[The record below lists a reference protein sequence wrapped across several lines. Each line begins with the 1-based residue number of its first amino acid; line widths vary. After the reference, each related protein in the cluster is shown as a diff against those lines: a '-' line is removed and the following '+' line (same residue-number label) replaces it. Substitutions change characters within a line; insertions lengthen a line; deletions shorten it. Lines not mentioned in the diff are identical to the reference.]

1 MVLNQQIMSITL
13 DSLRTRVP
21 AIFTKTPSPKVS
33 DRYSFAD
40 SEYYLQKF
48 IDADWTIHSARQVS
62 KSEYAPHQVILR
74 NNDIATVGDL
84 LPQLMFT
91 NSHNGIKKMTIN
103 TGIYRLVCSNGL
115 VVPTSINQSISIKHL
130 DLNASSTDIIIN
142 SFYEKIPVIMNNI
155 NRMKDRTLSN
165 DEIDNFTYNAL
176 QIRFINAIGININ
189 DVVKPSR
196 IEDYSDDL
204 WTVFNVVQEKLIR
217 GGIKLPTNRH
227 SRPIN
232 NFVNDN
238 TINTKLWELAEQYI

>member
-1 MVLNQQIMSITL
+1 MISLN
-13 DSLRTRVP
+13 SLRERVP

-48 IDADWTIHSARQVS
+48 IDADWFIHSARQVS

-91 NSHNGIKKMTIN
+91 NSHNGIKKMTMD

-115 VVPTSINQSISIKHL
+115 VVPTSITQSLSIKHL
-130 DLNASSTDIIIN
+130 DLGDSTTDTIVN
-142 SFYEKIPVIMNNI
+142 SFYEKVPIIMNNI
-155 NRMKDRTLSN
+155 DRMRNKILTN

-176 QIRFINAIGININ
+176 QIRFTNAVGININ

-217 GGIKLPTNRH
+217 GGIQLPSKRR

-238 TINTKLWELAEQYI
+238 NINTKLWELAEQYL

>member
-1 MVLNQQIMSITL
+1 MSISL
-13 DSLRTRVP
+13 NSLRERVP

-33 DRYSFAD
+33 NRYSFAD

-74 NNDIATVGDL
+74 NKDIATVGDL
-84 LPQLMFT
+84 LPQLIFT
-91 NSHNGIKKMTIN
+91 NSHNGIKKMTMD

-115 VVPTSINQSISIKHL
+115 VVPTSITQSLSIKHI
-130 DLNASSTDIIIN
+130 DLGDSTTDTIVN
-142 SFYEKIPVIMNNI
+142 SFYEKVPIIMNSI
-155 NRMKDRTLSN
+155 DRMRNKILTN

-176 QIRFINAIGININ
+176 QIRFINAVGININ

-196 IEDYSDDL
+196 IEDYSNDL

-217 GGIKLPTNRH
+217 GGIQLPSKRH

-238 TINTKLWELAEQYI
+238 DINTKLWQLAEQYI

>member
-1 MVLNQQIMSITL
+1 MSISL
-13 DSLRTRVP
+13 DSLRQRVP

-48 IDADWTIHSARQVS
+48 IDADWFIHSARQVS

-84 LPQLMFT
+84 LPQLIFT
-91 NSHNGIKKMTIN
+91 NSHNGIKKMTID

-115 VVPTSINQSISIKHL
+115 VVPTSITQSLSIKHI
-130 DLNASSTDIIIN
+130 DLGDSTTDTIVN
-142 SFYEKIPVIMNNI
+142 SFYEKIPIIMNNI
-155 NRMKDRTLSN
+155 DRMRNKILTN

-176 QIRFINAIGININ
+176 QIRFINAVGININ

-196 IEDYSDDL
+196 IEDYSNDL
-204 WTVFNVVQEKLIR
+204 WIVFNVVQEKIIR
-217 GGIKLPTNRH
+217 GGIKLPSKRH

-238 TINTKLWELAEQYI
+238 NINTKLWQLAEQYL

>member
-1 MVLNQQIMSITL
+1 MSISL
-13 DSLRTRVP
+13 NSLRERVP

-33 DRYSFAD
+33 NRYSFAD

-74 NNDIATVGDL
+74 NKDIATVGDL
-84 LPQLMFT
+84 LPQLIFT
-91 NSHNGIKKMTIN
+91 NSHNGIKKMTMD

-115 VVPTSINQSISIKHL
+115 VVPTSITQSLSIKHI
-130 DLNASSTDIIIN
+130 DLGDSTTDTIVN
-142 SFYEKIPVIMNNI
+142 SFYEKIPIIMNSI
-155 NRMKDRTLSN
+155 DRMRNKILTN

-176 QIRFINAIGININ
+176 QIRFINAVGININ

-217 GGIKLPTNRH
+217 GGIQLPSKRH

-238 TINTKLWELAEQYI
+238 DINTKLWQLAEQYI

>member
-1 MVLNQQIMSITL
+1 MSISL

-33 DRYSFAD
+33 NRYSFAD

-74 NNDIATVGDL
+74 NKDIATVGDL
-84 LPQLMFT
+84 LPQLIFT
-91 NSHNGIKKMTIN
+91 NSHNGIKKMTMD

-115 VVPTSINQSISIKHL
+115 VVPTSITQSLSIKHI
-130 DLNASSTDIIIN
+130 DLGDSTTDTIVN
-142 SFYEKIPVIMNNI
+142 SFYEKIPIIMNNI
-155 NRMKDRTLSN
+155 DRMRNKILTN

-176 QIRFINAIGININ
+176 QIRFINAVGININ

-204 WTVFNVVQEKLIR
+204 WTVFNVVQEKIIR
-217 GGIKLPTNRH
+217 GGIQLPSKRH

-238 TINTKLWELAEQYI
+238 DINTKLWQLAEQYI

>member
-1 MVLNQQIMSITL
+1 MSISL
-13 DSLRTRVP
+13 DSLRERVP

-33 DRYSFAD
+33 NRYSFAD

-74 NNDIATVGDL
+74 NKDIATVGDL
-84 LPQLMFT
+84 LPQLIFT
-91 NSHNGIKKMTIN
+91 NSHNGIKKMTMD

-115 VVPTSINQSISIKHL
+115 VVPTSITQSLSIKHI
-130 DLNASSTDIIIN
+130 DLGDSTTDTIVN
-142 SFYEKIPVIMNNI
+142 SFYEKIPIIMNSI
-155 NRMKDRTLSN
+155 DRMRNKILTN

-176 QIRFINAIGININ
+176 QIRFINAVGININ

-217 GGIKLPTNRH
+217 GGIQLPSKRH

-238 TINTKLWELAEQYI
+238 DINTKLWQLAEQYI

>member
-1 MVLNQQIMSITL
+1 MSISL
-13 DSLRTRVP
+13 NSLRERVP

-33 DRYSFAD
+33 NRYSFAD

-48 IDADWTIHSARQVS
+48 IDADWFIHSARQVS

-74 NNDIATVGDL
+74 NKDIATVGDL
-84 LPQLMFT
+84 LPQLIFT
-91 NSHNGIKKMTIN
+91 NSHNGIKKMTMD

-115 VVPTSINQSISIKHL
+115 VVPTSITQSLSIKHI
-130 DLNASSTDIIIN
+130 DLGDSTTDTIVN
-142 SFYEKIPVIMNNI
+142 SFYEKIPIIMNNI
-155 NRMKDRTLSN
+155 DRMRNKILTN

-176 QIRFINAIGININ
+176 QIRFINAVGININ

-217 GGIKLPTNRH
+217 GGIQLPSKRH

-238 TINTKLWELAEQYI
+238 DINTKLWQLAEQYI

>member
-1 MVLNQQIMSITL
+1 MISLN
-13 DSLRTRVP
+13 SLRERVP

-48 IDADWTIHSARQVS
+48 IDADWFIHSARQVS

-84 LPQLMFT
+84 LPQLIFT
-91 NSHNGIKKMTIN
+91 NSHNGIKKMTID

-115 VVPTSINQSISIKHL
+115 VVPTSITQSLSIKHL
-130 DLNASSTDIIIN
+130 DLGDSTTDTIVN
-142 SFYEKIPVIMNNI
+142 SFYEKVPIIMNNI
-155 NRMKDRTLSN
+155 DRMRNKILTD

-176 QIRFINAIGININ
+176 QIRFINAVGININ
-189 DVVKPSR
+189 DVVKPLR
-196 IEDYSDDL
+196 LEDNSDDL

-217 GGIKLPTNRH
+217 GGIQLPSKRR

-238 TINTKLWELAEQYI
+238 NINTKLWELAEQYI

>member
-1 MVLNQQIMSITL
+1 MISLN
-13 DSLRTRVP
+13 SLRERVP

-48 IDADWTIHSARQVS
+48 IDANWTIHSARQVS

-84 LPQLMFT
+84 LPQLIFT
-91 NSHNGIKKMTIN
+91 NSHNGIKKMTMD

-115 VVPTSINQSISIKHL
+115 VVPTSITQSLSIKHL
-130 DLNASSTDIIIN
+130 DLGDSTTDTIIN
-142 SFYEKIPVIMNNI
+142 SFYEKVPIIMNNI
-155 NRMKDRTLSN
+155 DRMRNKILTN

-176 QIRFINAIGININ
+176 QIRFTNAVGININ
-189 DVVKPSR
+189 DVVKPLR
-196 IEDYSDDL
+196 IEDNSDDL

-217 GGIKLPTNRH
+217 GGIQLPSKRH

-238 TINTKLWELAEQYI
+238 NINTKLWELAEQYL

>member
-1 MVLNQQIMSITL
+1 MSIL
-13 DSLRTRVP
+13 LNSLRERVP

-33 DRYSFAD
+33 NRYSFAD

-74 NNDIATVGDL
+74 NKDIATVGDL
-84 LPQLMFT
+84 LPQLIFT
-91 NSHNGIKKMTIN
+91 NSHNGIKKMTMD

-115 VVPTSINQSISIKHL
+115 VVPTSITQSLSIKHI
-130 DLNASSTDIIIN
+130 DLGDSTTDTIVN
-142 SFYEKIPVIMNNI
+142 SFYEKVPIIMNSI
-155 NRMKDRTLSN
+155 DRMRNKILTN

-176 QIRFINAIGININ
+176 QIRFINAVGININ

-204 WTVFNVVQEKLIR
+204 WTIFNVVQEKLIR
-217 GGIKLPTNRH
+217 GGIQLPSKRH

-238 TINTKLWELAEQYI
+238 DINTKLWQLAEQYI

>member
-1 MVLNQQIMSITL
+1 MSISL

-33 DRYSFAD
+33 NRYSFAD

-48 IDADWTIHSARQVS
+48 IDADWFIHSARQVS

-84 LPQLMFT
+84 LPQLIFT
-91 NSHNGIKKMTIN
+91 NSHNGIKKMTMD

-115 VVPTSINQSISIKHL
+115 VVPTSITQSLSIKHI
-130 DLNASSTDIIIN
+130 DLGDSTTDTIVN
-142 SFYEKIPVIMNNI
+142 SFYEKIPIIMNNI
-155 NRMKDRTLSN
+155 DRMRNKILTN

-176 QIRFINAIGININ
+176 QIRFINAVGININ

-217 GGIKLPTNRH
+217 GGIQLPSKRH
-227 SRPIN
+227 SKPIN

-238 TINTKLWELAEQYI
+238 DINTKLWQLAEQYI

>member
-1 MVLNQQIMSITL
+1 MISLN
-13 DSLRTRVP
+13 SLRERVP

-48 IDADWTIHSARQVS
+48 IDADWFIHSARQVS

-91 NSHNGIKKMTIN
+91 NSHNGIKKMTMD

-115 VVPTSINQSISIKHL
+115 VVPTSITQSLSIKHL
-130 DLNASSTDIIIN
+130 DLGDSTTDTIVN
-142 SFYEKIPVIMNNI
+142 SFYEKVPIIMNNI
-155 NRMKDRTLSN
+155 DRMRNKILTD

-176 QIRFINAIGININ
+176 QIRFTNAVGININ
-189 DVVKPSR
+189 DVVKPLR
-196 IEDYSDDL
+196 LEDNSDDL

-217 GGIKLPTNRH
+217 GGIQLPSKRH

-238 TINTKLWELAEQYI
+238 NINTKLWELAEQYI

>member
-1 MVLNQQIMSITL
+1 MSISL
-13 DSLRTRVP
+13 DSLRQRVP

-33 DRYSFAD
+33 NRYSFAD

-48 IDADWTIHSARQVS
+48 IDADWFIHSARQVS

-74 NNDIATVGDL
+74 NKDIATVGDL
-84 LPQLMFT
+84 LPQLIFT
-91 NSHNGIKKMTIN
+91 NSHNGIKKMTID

-115 VVPTSINQSISIKHL
+115 VVPTSITQSLSIKHI
-130 DLNASSTDIIIN
+130 DLGDSTTDTIVN
-142 SFYEKIPVIMNNI
+142 SFYEKIPIIMNNI
-155 NRMKDRTLSN
+155 DRMRNKILTN

-176 QIRFINAIGININ
+176 QIRFINAVGININ

-217 GGIKLPTNRH
+217 GGIQLPSKRH

-238 TINTKLWELAEQYI
+238 DINTKLWQLAEQYI

>member
-1 MVLNQQIMSITL
+1 MSISL

-33 DRYSFAD
+33 NRYSFAD

-84 LPQLMFT
+84 LPQLIFT
-91 NSHNGIKKMTIN
+91 NSHNGIKKMTMD

-115 VVPTSINQSISIKHL
+115 VVPTSITQSLSIKHI
-130 DLNASSTDIIIN
+130 DLGDSTTDTIVN
-142 SFYEKIPVIMNNI
+142 SFYEKIPIIMNNI
-155 NRMKDRTLSN
+155 DRMRNKILTN

-176 QIRFINAIGININ
+176 QIRFINAVGININ

-217 GGIKLPTNRH
+217 GGIQLPSKRH

-238 TINTKLWELAEQYI
+238 DINTKLWQLAEQYI

>member
-1 MVLNQQIMSITL
+1 MSISL
-13 DSLRTRVP
+13 NSLRERVP

-48 IDADWTIHSARQVS
+48 IDADWFIHSARQVS

-74 NNDIATVGDL
+74 NKDIATVGDL

-91 NSHNGIKKMTIN
+91 NSHNGIKKMTID

-115 VVPTSINQSISIKHL
+115 VVPTSITQSLSIKHL
-130 DLNASSTDIIIN
+130 DLGDSTTDDIVN
-142 SFYEKIPVIMNNI
+142 SFYEKVPIIMNSI
-155 NRMKDRTLSN
+155 DRMRNKILTD

-176 QIRFINAIGININ
+176 QIRFINAVGININ
-189 DVVKPSR
+189 DVVKPLR
-196 IEDYSDDL
+196 IGDNSDDL
-204 WTVFNVVQEKLIR
+204 WTVFNVVQEKLIK
-217 GGIKLPTNRH
+217 GGIQLPSKRH

-238 TINTKLWELAEQYI
+238 DINTKLWQLAEQYI

>member
-1 MVLNQQIMSITL
+1 MISLN
-13 DSLRTRVP
+13 SLRERVP

-48 IDADWTIHSARQVS
+48 IDANWTIHSARQVS

-91 NSHNGIKKMTIN
+91 NSHNGIKKMTID

-115 VVPTSINQSISIKHL
+115 VVPTSITQSLSIKHL
-130 DLNASSTDIIIN
+130 DLGDSTTDTIVN
-142 SFYEKIPVIMNNI
+142 SFYEKVPIIMNSI
-155 NRMKDRTLSN
+155 DRMRNKILTD

-176 QIRFINAIGININ
+176 QIRFTNAVGININ
-189 DVVKPSR
+189 DVVKPLR
-196 IEDYSDDL
+196 LEDNSDDL

-217 GGIKLPTNRH
+217 GGIQLPSKRR

-238 TINTKLWELAEQYI
+238 NINTKLWELAEQYI

>member
-1 MVLNQQIMSITL
+1 MISLN
-13 DSLRTRVP
+13 SLRERVP

-62 KSEYAPHQVILR
+62 KSEYAPHQVVLR

-84 LPQLMFT
+84 LPQLIFT
-91 NSHNGIKKMTIN
+91 NSHNGIKKMTMD

-115 VVPTSINQSISIKHL
+115 VVPTSITQSLSIKHL
-130 DLNASSTDIIIN
+130 DLGDSTTDTIVN
-142 SFYEKIPVIMNNI
+142 SFYEKVPIIMNNI
-155 NRMKDRTLSN
+155 DRMRNKILTD

-176 QIRFINAIGININ
+176 QIRFINAVGININ
-189 DVVKPSR
+189 DVVKPLR
-196 IEDYSDDL
+196 IEDNSDDL

-217 GGIKLPTNRH
+217 GGIQLPSKRH

-238 TINTKLWELAEQYI
+238 NINTKLWELAEQYL

>member
-1 MVLNQQIMSITL
+1 MSISL

-33 DRYSFAD
+33 NRYSFAD

-48 IDADWTIHSARQVS
+48 IDADWFIHSARQVS

-84 LPQLMFT
+84 LPQLIFT
-91 NSHNGIKKMTIN
+91 NSHNGIKKMTMD

-115 VVPTSINQSISIKHL
+115 VVPTSITQSLSIKHI
-130 DLNASSTDIIIN
+130 DLGDSTTDTIVN
-142 SFYEKIPVIMNNI
+142 SFYEKIPIIMNNI
-155 NRMKDRTLSN
+155 DRMRNKILTN

-176 QIRFINAIGININ
+176 QIRFINAVGININ

-217 GGIKLPTNRH
+217 GGIQLPSKRH

-238 TINTKLWELAEQYI
+238 DINTKLWQLAEQYI

>member
-1 MVLNQQIMSITL
+1 MSISL
-13 DSLRTRVP
+13 NSLRERVP

-33 DRYSFAD
+33 NRYSFAD

-74 NNDIATVGDL
+74 NKDIATVGDL
-84 LPQLMFT
+84 LPQLIFT
-91 NSHNGIKKMTIN
+91 NSHNGIKKMTMD

-115 VVPTSINQSISIKHL
+115 VVPTSITQSLSIKHI
-130 DLNASSTDIIIN
+130 DLGDSTTDTIVN
-142 SFYEKIPVIMNNI
+142 SFYEKIPIIMNNI
-155 NRMKDRTLSN
+155 DRMRNKILTN

-176 QIRFINAIGININ
+176 QIRFINAVGININ

-217 GGIKLPTNRH
+217 GGIQLPSKRH

-238 TINTKLWELAEQYI
+238 DINTKLWQLAEQYI

>member
-1 MVLNQQIMSITL
+1 MSISL
-13 DSLRTRVP
+13 DSLRQRVP

-33 DRYSFAD
+33 NRYSFAD

-48 IDADWTIHSARQVS
+48 IDADWFIHSARQVS

-74 NNDIATVGDL
+74 NKDIATVGDL
-84 LPQLMFT
+84 LPQLIFT
-91 NSHNGIKKMTIN
+91 NSHNGIKKMTMD

-115 VVPTSINQSISIKHL
+115 VVPTSITQSLSIKHI
-130 DLNASSTDIIIN
+130 DLGDSTTDTIVN
-142 SFYEKIPVIMNNI
+142 SFYEKIPIIMNNI
-155 NRMKDRTLSN
+155 DRMRNKILTN

-176 QIRFINAIGININ
+176 QIRFINAVGININ

-204 WTVFNVVQEKLIR
+204 WTVFNVVQEKIIR
-217 GGIKLPTNRH
+217 GGIQLPSKRH

-238 TINTKLWELAEQYI
+238 DINTKLWQLAEQYI

>member
-1 MVLNQQIMSITL
+1 MSISL
-13 DSLRTRVP
+13 NSLRERVP

-74 NNDIATVGDL
+74 NKDIATVGDL

-91 NSHNGIKKMTIN
+91 NSHNGIKKMTMD

-115 VVPTSINQSISIKHL
+115 VVPTSITQSLSIKHL
-130 DLNASSTDIIIN
+130 DLGDSTTDTIVN
-142 SFYEKIPVIMNNI
+142 SFYEKVPIIMNNI
-155 NRMKDRTLSN
+155 DRMRNKILTD

-176 QIRFINAIGININ
+176 QIRFTNAVGININ
-189 DVVKPSR
+189 DVVKPLR
-196 IEDYSDDL
+196 IEDNSDDL

-217 GGIKLPTNRH
+217 GGIQLPSKRR

-238 TINTKLWELAEQYI
+238 NINTKLWELAEQYL

>member
-1 MVLNQQIMSITL
+1 MSISL
-13 DSLRTRVP
+13 DSLRQRVP

-33 DRYSFAD
+33 NRYSFAD

-48 IDADWTIHSARQVS
+48 IDADWFIHSARQVS

-74 NNDIATVGDL
+74 NKDIATVGDL
-84 LPQLMFT
+84 LPQLIFT
-91 NSHNGIKKMTIN
+91 NSHNGIKKMTMD

-115 VVPTSINQSISIKHL
+115 VVPTSITQSLSIKHI
-130 DLNASSTDIIIN
+130 DLGDSTTDTIVN
-142 SFYEKIPVIMNNI
+142 SFYEKIPIIMNNI
-155 NRMKDRTLSN
+155 DRMRNKILTN

-176 QIRFINAIGININ
+176 QIRFINAVGININ

-204 WTVFNVVQEKLIR
+204 WTIFNVVQEKLIR
-217 GGIKLPTNRH
+217 GGIQLPSKRH

-238 TINTKLWELAEQYI
+238 DINTKLWQLAEQYI

>member
-1 MVLNQQIMSITL
+1 MSISL
-13 DSLRTRVP
+13 DSLRQRVP

-33 DRYSFAD
+33 NRYSFAD

-48 IDADWTIHSARQVS
+48 IDADWFIHSARQVS

-74 NNDIATVGDL
+74 NKDIATVGDL
-84 LPQLMFT
+84 LPQLIFT
-91 NSHNGIKKMTIN
+91 NSHNGIKKMTMD

-115 VVPTSINQSISIKHL
+115 VVPTSITQSLSIKHI
-130 DLNASSTDIIIN
+130 DLGDSTTDTIVN
-142 SFYEKIPVIMNNI
+142 SFYEKIPIIMNNI
-155 NRMKDRTLSN
+155 DRMRNKILTD

-176 QIRFINAIGININ
+176 QIRFINAVGININ

-204 WTVFNVVQEKLIR
+204 WTVFNVVQEKIIR
-217 GGIKLPTNRH
+217 GGIQLPSKRH

-238 TINTKLWELAEQYI
+238 NINTKLWQLAEQYI

>member
-1 MVLNQQIMSITL
+1 MISLN
-13 DSLRTRVP
+13 SLRERVP

-48 IDADWTIHSARQVS
+48 IDADWFIHSARQVS

-84 LPQLMFT
+84 LPQLIFT
-91 NSHNGIKKMTIN
+91 NSHNGIKKMTID

-115 VVPTSINQSISIKHL
+115 VVPTSITQYLSIKHL
-130 DLNASSTDIIIN
+130 DLGNSTTDTIVN
-142 SFYEKIPVIMNNI
+142 SFYEKVPIIMNNI
-155 NRMKDRTLSN
+155 DRMRNKILTN

-176 QIRFINAIGININ
+176 QIRFINAVGININ
-189 DVVKPSR
+189 DVVKPLR
-196 IEDYSDDL
+196 IEDNSDDL

-217 GGIKLPTNRH
+217 GGIQLPSKRH

-238 TINTKLWELAEQYI
+238 NINTKLWELAEQYI

>member
-1 MVLNQQIMSITL
+1 MSISL

-33 DRYSFAD
+33 NRYSFAD

-84 LPQLMFT
+84 LPQLIFT
-91 NSHNGIKKMTIN
+91 NSHNGIKKMTMD

-115 VVPTSINQSISIKHL
+115 VVPTSITQSLSIKHI
-130 DLNASSTDIIIN
+130 DLGDSTTDTIVN
-142 SFYEKIPVIMNNI
+142 SFYEKIPIIMNNI
-155 NRMKDRTLSN
+155 DRMRNKILTN

-176 QIRFINAIGININ
+176 QIRFINAVGININ

-204 WTVFNVVQEKLIR
+204 WTVFNVVQEKIIR
-217 GGIKLPTNRH
+217 GGIQLPSKRH

-238 TINTKLWELAEQYI
+238 DINTKLWQLAEQYI

>member
-1 MVLNQQIMSITL
+1 MSISL
-13 DSLRTRVP
+13 NSLRERVP

-33 DRYSFAD
+33 NRYSFAD

-48 IDADWTIHSARQVS
+48 IDADWFIHSARQVS

-74 NNDIATVGDL
+74 NKDIATVGDL
-84 LPQLMFT
+84 LPQLIFT
-91 NSHNGIKKMTIN
+91 NSHNGIKKMTMD

-115 VVPTSINQSISIKHL
+115 VVPTSITQSLSIKHI
-130 DLNASSTDIIIN
+130 DLGDSTTDTIVN
-142 SFYEKIPVIMNNI
+142 SFYEKIPIIMNNI
-155 NRMKDRTLSN
+155 DRMRNKILTN

-189 DVVKPSR
+189 DVVKPLR

-204 WTVFNVVQEKLIR
+204 WTVFNVVQEKIIR
-217 GGIKLPTNRH
+217 GGIQLPSKRH

-238 TINTKLWELAEQYI
+238 DINTKLWQLAEQYI

>member
-1 MVLNQQIMSITL
+1 MISLN
-13 DSLRTRVP
+13 SLRERVP

-48 IDADWTIHSARQVS
+48 IDADWFIHSARQVS

-84 LPQLMFT
+84 LPQLIFT
-91 NSHNGIKKMTIN
+91 NSHNGIKKMTID

-115 VVPTSINQSISIKHL
+115 VVPTSITQSLSIKHL
-130 DLNASSTDIIIN
+130 DLGDSTTDTIVN
-142 SFYEKIPVIMNNI
+142 SFYEKVPIIMNNI
-155 NRMKDRTLSN
+155 DRMRNKILTN

-176 QIRFINAIGININ
+176 QIRFTNAVGININ

-217 GGIKLPTNRH
+217 GGIQLPSKRR

-238 TINTKLWELAEQYI
+238 NINTKLWELAEQYI

>member
-1 MVLNQQIMSITL
+1 MISLN
-13 DSLRTRVP
+13 SLRERVP

-48 IDADWTIHSARQVS
+48 IDADWFIHSARQVS

-91 NSHNGIKKMTIN
+91 NSHNGIKKMTID

-115 VVPTSINQSISIKHL
+115 VVPTSITQSLSIKHI
-130 DLNASSTDIIIN
+130 DLGDSTTDTIVN
-142 SFYEKIPVIMNNI
+142 SFYEKVPIIMNNI
-155 NRMKDRTLSN
+155 DRMRNKILTD

-176 QIRFINAIGININ
+176 QIRFTNAVGININ
-189 DVVKPSR
+189 DVVKPLR
-196 IEDYSDDL
+196 LEDNSDDL

-217 GGIKLPTNRH
+217 GGIQLPSKRR

-238 TINTKLWELAEQYI
+238 NINTKLWELAEQYL

>member
-1 MVLNQQIMSITL
+1 MSISL

-33 DRYSFAD
+33 NRYSFAD

-62 KSEYAPHQVILR
+62 KSEYAPHQVVLR

-84 LPQLMFT
+84 LPQLIFT
-91 NSHNGIKKMTIN
+91 NSHNGIKKMTMD

-115 VVPTSINQSISIKHL
+115 VVPTSITQSLSIKHI
-130 DLNASSTDIIIN
+130 DLGDSTTDTIVN
-142 SFYEKIPVIMNNI
+142 SFYEKIPIIMNNI
-155 NRMKDRTLSN
+155 DRMRNKILTN

-176 QIRFINAIGININ
+176 QIRFINAVGININ

-196 IEDYSDDL
+196 IEDYSNDL

-217 GGIKLPTNRH
+217 GGIQLPSKRH

-238 TINTKLWELAEQYI
+238 DINTKLWQLAEQYI

>member
-1 MVLNQQIMSITL
+1 MSISL
-13 DSLRTRVP
+13 DSLKERVP

-33 DRYSFAD
+33 NRYSFAD

-48 IDADWTIHSARQVS
+48 IDADWFIHSARQIS

-84 LPQLMFT
+84 LPQLVFT

-115 VVPTSINQSISIKHL
+115 IVPTSIIESISIKHL
-130 DLNASSTDIIIN
+130 EVHNSSIDNTI
-142 SFYEKIPVIMNNI
+142 STFYEKVPIIMNNI
-155 NRMKDRTLSN
+155 DRMQNKILTD
-165 DEIDNFTYNAL
+165 DEINNFTYNAL
-176 QIRFINAIGININ
+176 QLRFHKAVGINID
-189 DVVKPSR
+189 DVARPSR
-196 IEDYSDDL
+196 VEDNSNDL

-217 GGIKLPTNRH
+217 GGIKLQSGRY

-238 TINTKLWELAEQYI
+238 SINTKLWELAEQYV

>member
-1 MVLNQQIMSITL
+1 MISLN
-13 DSLRTRVP
+13 SLRERVP

-48 IDADWTIHSARQVS
+48 IDADWFIHSARQVS

-84 LPQLMFT
+84 LPQLIFT
-91 NSHNGIKKMTIN
+91 NSHNGIKKMTMD

-115 VVPTSINQSISIKHL
+115 VVPTSITQSLSIKHI
-130 DLNASSTDIIIN
+130 DLGDSTTDTIVN
-142 SFYEKIPVIMNNI
+142 SFYEKVPIIMNNI
-155 NRMKDRTLSN
+155 DRMRNKILTD

-176 QIRFINAIGININ
+176 QIRFTNAVGININ
-189 DVVKPSR
+189 DVVKPLR
-196 IEDYSDDL
+196 LEDNSDDL

-217 GGIKLPTNRH
+217 GGIQLPSKRR

-238 TINTKLWELAEQYI
+238 NINTKLWELAEQYI

>member
-1 MVLNQQIMSITL
+1 MSISL
-13 DSLRTRVP
+13 NSLRKRVP

-33 DRYSFAD
+33 NRYSFAD

-74 NNDIATVGDL
+74 NKDIATVGDL
-84 LPQLMFT
+84 LPQLIFT
-91 NSHNGIKKMTIN
+91 NSHNGIKKMTMD

-115 VVPTSINQSISIKHL
+115 VVPTSITQSLSIKHI
-130 DLNASSTDIIIN
+130 DLGDSTTDTIVN
-142 SFYEKIPVIMNNI
+142 SFYEKVPIIMNSI
-155 NRMKDRTLSN
+155 DRMRNKILTN

-176 QIRFINAIGININ
+176 QIRFINAVGININ

-217 GGIKLPTNRH
+217 GGIQLPSKRH

-238 TINTKLWELAEQYI
+238 DINTKLWQLAEQYI

>member
-1 MVLNQQIMSITL
+1 METTLN
-13 DSLRTRVP
+13 SLRERVP

-33 DRYSFAD
+33 NRYSFAD

-48 IDADWTIHSARQVS
+48 IDADWFIHSARQVS

-74 NNDIATVGDL
+74 NKDIATVGDL
-84 LPQLMFT
+84 LPQLIFT
-91 NSHNGIKKMTIN
+91 NSHNGIKKMTMD

-115 VVPTSINQSISIKHL
+115 VVPTSITQSLSIKHI
-130 DLNASSTDIIIN
+130 DLGDSTTDTIVN
-142 SFYEKIPVIMNNI
+142 SFYEKIPIIMNNI
-155 NRMKDRTLSN
+155 DRMRNKILTN

-176 QIRFINAIGININ
+176 QIRFINAVGININ

-217 GGIKLPTNRH
+217 GGIQLPSKRH

-238 TINTKLWELAEQYI
+238 DINTKLWQLAEQYI